1 MKRIIVGAALAVRA
15 ARVDRRRG
23 VGGEITGNGKAT
35 PVAGYQAASS
45 CSFSGY
51 NDTYSGDPSVPDA
64 EGFFRTQSWGQLP
77 RELRALVRAGQSP
90 DPEHLQ
96 APNVAC
102 NPAHGGH

>member
-1 MKRIIVGAALAVRA
+1 MKRIIVGAALAA
-15 ARVDRRRG
+15 ALLVSTAG
-23 VGGEITGNGKAT
+23 AASAGEITGNGKAT
-35 PVAGYQAASS
+35 PVAGYQAASI